1 MSPIRSLVPVARLI
15 HVRTQVLLLLST
27 FAFKSLDLYAFF
39 FALYTSLSQSNTQL
53 LTYLA
58 KSRKVISDYLFSTPF
73 TKPAD
78 SPVAPCE
85 TENSLHGVPWSEAPA
100 KPVVQPQAG
109 HDCVPYSPGY
119 MKPIVQPQ
127 GFENPTIPPQLG
139 HDHVPYPPGWFG
151 PPGTGPCFR
160 GYPGPFFG
168 PYGGWGMFPDMN
180 PSDAGPSVLPA
191 GSEGQLENVASFDPT
206 AFFKLYGQHFMYPNA
221 SANP

>member
-1 MSPIRSLVPVARLI
+1 MTPSVHCEPAIEATPSSSSHNV
-15 HVRTQVLLLLST
+15 
-27 FAFKSLDLYAFF
+27 
-39 FALYTSLSQSNTQL
+39 
-53 LTYLA
+53 
-58 KSRKVISDYLFSTPF
+58 PF

-85 TENSLHGVPWSEAPA
+85 TENSLHGVPRSEAPA
-100 KPVVQPQAG
+100 KPVMQPQGFENPTIPPQLG
-109 HDCVPYSPGY
+109 HDRVPYPPGY
-119 MKPIVQPQ
+119 MKPVVQPQ

-151 PPGTGPCFR
+151 PPGTGPRFR

-206 AFFKLYGQHFMYPNA
+206 AFFKLYGQHFMYPNGFVPGNTSGPGTSEGGQA
-221 SANP
+221 AQSQSGEAAGSDAK